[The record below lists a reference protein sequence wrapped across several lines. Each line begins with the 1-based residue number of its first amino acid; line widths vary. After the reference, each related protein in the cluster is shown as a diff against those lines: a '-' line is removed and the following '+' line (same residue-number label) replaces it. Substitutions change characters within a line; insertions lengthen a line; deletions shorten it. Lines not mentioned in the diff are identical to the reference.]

1 MMFFLPKVER
11 YGDFSKRIVNK
22 ICFLHEV
29 SLSHKGE

>member
-1 MMFFLPKVER
+1 MMFFLPKVEC
-11 YGDFSKRIVNK
+11 YGDFSERVVNK